1 MTTLEQVEKLREKAN
16 VSYDEAKAALDAT
29 NGDLLEALILLEK
42 QGKVTAPAGGG
53 YYNSEKQP
61 PYANVNP
68 GPNNQ
73 YWEQPRYRN
82 YNNGESFASMMKRF
96 GRFCLKILQK
106 GNSNSFEVLKGTES
120 KASMPITALV
130 LLIIFLFWV
139 TIPLLVIGLFFGF
152 RYRFAGPD
160 FGADVVNHAMDSA
173 ADAAESLKSSITNY
187 DCNK

>member
-1 MTTLEQVEKLREKAN
+1 MTTLEQVEKLRDKAN
-16 VSYDEAKAALDAT
+16 VSYDEARAALDAA

-42 QGKVTAPAGGG
+42 QGKVTAPEGGG
-53 YYNSEKQP
+53 YYSSEKQP
-61 PYANVNP
+61 PCASTNP

-73 YWEQPRYRN
+73 YWEQPPYRN

-106 GNSNSFEVLKGTES
+106 GNANSFEVLRGTES

-139 TIPLLVIGLFFGF
+139 TIPLLVIGLFLGF
-152 RYRFAGPD
+152 RYRFVGPD
-160 FGADVVNHAMDSA
+160 FGADPVNHAMESA
-173 ADAAESLKSSITNY
+173 ANAAESLKNSLNSC
-187 DCNK
+187 DK

>member
-16 VSYDEAKAALDAT
+16 VSYDEARAALDAA

-42 QGKVTAPAGGG
+42 QGKVTAPAANGF
-53 YYNSEKQP
+53 YSSEKQLPFTTANSGSNNPYWEKP
-61 PYANVNP
+61 PY
-68 GPNNQ
+68 Q
-73 YWEQPRYRN
+73 N
-82 YNNGESFASMMKRF
+82 YNNGESFASMIKRF

-106 GNSNSFEVLKGTES
+106 GNANSFEVLRGAES

-152 RYRFAGPD
+152 RYRFVGPD
-160 FGADVVNHAMDSA
+160 FGADPVNHAMDSA
-173 ADAAESLKSSITNY
+173 ADAAESLKNSLSNY
-187 DCNK
+187 EK